1 MTSPDSRVDPAVA
14 PRDASAPA
22 DPARRRPVVHGAGR
36 PPLALAAVCVA
47 IGAVFITPLVVVV
60 ARGLSY
66 GLVPAEVNLAPAVR
80 SLLLAS
86 SVAAAGAVVG
96 TGAAWLAVRSDLPG
110 RRAWAVL
117 FALPLA
123 IPSYIGAFCLQAA
136 FATGGLAE
144 QLLGAAVRFP
154 RIEGYWAAFAV
165 LTVLT
170 YPYVYLPVTARLRRM
185 PPSHEES
192 ARLLGK
198 DAVVTFARV
207 VLPQIRASIAAG
219 ALLVFLYT
227 LSDFGAVQLLRYDTL
242 TRVIFANQLDRAVAL
257 PAALQLSALAL
268 LVVVG
273 ERLLRRGEA
282 EGARAAH
289 GVAPLQ
295 VRLRRWRV
303 PALAGSTMVVGLGLV
318 APLTVLLYWVARGF
332 TAQASRPDLGELV
345 ELVAN
350 TALVS
355 LAAAIVAVAVAVPL
369 GFLVARHRGA
379 LPATVNAAVVVA
391 FAVPGLVLALALV
404 TIALGG
410 VGALS
415 LLYQTLPLLVVAYVI
430 HFGAQAFRS
439 VTVGV
444 ATLPGNVSDA
454 ARLLGAGRLER
465 LVRVELPL
473 LRPAV
478 LAGGGLVL
486 LSVAKELPATLLL
499 APAGFAT
506 LATRI
511 WSATQDAFWADAS
524 VLALLLVAVS
534 GVLTWLLVV
543 RRADGLG

>member
-1 MTSPDSRVDPAVA
+1 MAT
-14 PRDASAPA
+14 
-22 DPARRRPVVHGAGR
+22 AGGPSR
-36 PPLALAAVCVA
+36 PPLPLVAVCVA
-47 IGAVFITPLVVVV
+47 IGVVFVTPLLVVVV
-60 ARGLSY
+60 RGLGY
-66 GLVPAEVNLAPAVR
+66 GLVPAATTLAPAAR
-80 SLLLAS
+80 SLVLAS
-86 SVAAAGAVVG
+86 AVAAAGAVIG
-96 TGAAWLAVRSDLPG
+96 TAAAWLAVRSDLPG
-110 RRAWAVL
+110 RRGWAVL

-144 QLLGAAVRFP
+144 QLLGASVGFP
-154 RIEGYWAAFAV
+154 RIEGFWAAFAV
-165 LTVLT
+165 LTLLT

-192 ARLLGK
+192 ARLLGSG
-198 DAVVTFARV
+198 AVASFARV
-207 VLPQIRASIAAG
+207 VLPQVRASIAAG
-219 ALLVFLYT
+219 SLLVFLYT

-257 PAALQLSALAL
+257 PAALQLSVLAL

-282 EGARAAH
+282 GGARAAH
-289 GVAPLQ
+289 GVSPLQ
-295 VRLRRWRV
+295 VRLHRWRL
-303 PALAGSTMVVGLGLV
+303 PALVAAAVVVGLGLV
-318 APLTVLLYWVARGF
+318 APLAVLLFWVARGF
-332 TAQASRPDLGELV
+332 TAQASRPDLPELV
-345 ELVAN
+345 GLVAN

-355 LAAAIVAVAVAVPL
+355 LAAAVVAVVVAVPL
-369 GFLVARHRGA
+369 GYLVARYRSR
-379 LPATVNAAVVVA
+379 LSATINAAVVVA

-410 VGALS
+410 VGVLS
-415 LLYQTLPLLVVAYVI
+415 LLYQTLPLLIVAYVI

-439 VTVGV
+439 VAVGV
-444 ATLPGNVSDA
+444 AALPDNLSDA
-454 ARLLGAGRLER
+454 ARLLGARRLER
-465 LVRVELPL
+465 LVRIELPL
-473 LRPAV
+473 LRPAIM
-478 LAGGGLVL
+478 AGGGLVL

-511 WSATQDAFWADAS
+511 WSATTDAFWADAS